1 MANEAQKRFNEMIM
15 GYQGEQDAA
24 PALPFARA
32 ARAATAA
39 PEARAATA
47 APEATA
53 FRAAPEATAFRAARA
68 ATAAPAARVVDPGL
82 ERSINLAEK
91 TLRAAAPFQDD
102 HANKHLYD
110 KAKGKL
116 EELMKKKAALQTVE
130 VMSDGEEATTKRPR
144 SDPVP
149 VDRAPTRAQ
158 VDRAPARATVA
169 RAPVDR
175 VPTRE
180 QVDRAPVDRA
190 PARATVAR
198 APVDRVP
205 TREQVDRAPV
215 DRVPTRFEFKDQAAR
230 EDGEFHGLTRRIL
243 QGAKFPR
250 EMSAEEQ
257 EQRDIELA
265 IQLSQAE
272 ERAAAAEQRAQE
284 GRAKGAPRRVG
295 MRGAGIMAA
304 VERGDQRVM
313 ARVVE
318 KVRWNDDPEAMEAEL
333 DALVKG
339 RNEDQAQIAAFY
351 RTGKN
356 EGSTPIHQLLMK
368 SKFFQQSYYGPHRH
382 ELGVDYPFLPD
393 QTRPYP
399 YLKFLLGEPAAGH
412 EERGFVISK
421 ATVDLFCDQSRHG
434 DWAFCFP
441 THEKSRA
448 APRAYMVT
456 PEEVRLIHDTPD
468 ALTAMNGLVKIAMA
482 YFGFSQTWK
491 LNPERA
497 AHLLYTNGEGGCS
510 HECRRMTRLLAFCRT
525 VGFLRECSVIKHE
538 LFRLAEAKQI
548 VVPDLTLVH
557 WMSVATNIR
566 PMI

>member
-1 MANEAQKRFNEMIM
+1 MKKKRASYIIFKGVARDTLHIVIDTMANEAQKRFNEMIM

-53 FRAAPEATAFRAARA
+53 FRAARA

-82 ERSINLAEK
+82 ERSINMAEK

-158 VDRAPARATVA
+158 
-169 RAPVDR
+169 
-175 VPTRE
+175 
-180 QVDRAPVDRA
+180 VDRA

-351 RTGKN
+351 RTGKD

-368 SKFFQQSYYGPHRH
+368 SNFFQQSYYGPHRH

-497 AHLLYTNGEGGCS
+497 AHLLYTNDKGGCS

-548 VVPDLTLVH
+548 VVPDLTLVF

>member
-24 PALPFARA
+24 PALPFARV

-39 PEARAATA
+39 PEARAAT
-47 APEATA
+47 
-53 FRAAPEATAFRAARA
+53 AAPEATAFRAARA

-82 ERSINLAEK
+82 ERSINMAEK

-158 VDRAPARATVA
+158 
-169 RAPVDR
+169 
-175 VPTRE
+175 
-180 QVDRAPVDRA
+180 VDRA

-351 RTGKN
+351 RTGKD

-368 SKFFQQSYYGPHRH
+368 SNFFQQSYYGPHRH

-497 AHLLYTNGEGGCS
+497 AHLLYTNDKGGCS

>member
-15 GYQGEQDAA
+15 GYHGEQDAA

-39 PEARAATA
+39 PEARAAT
-47 APEATA
+47 
-53 FRAAPEATAFRAARA
+53 AAPEATAFRAARA

-158 VDRAPARATVA
+158 
-169 RAPVDR
+169 
-175 VPTRE
+175 
-180 QVDRAPVDRA
+180 VDRA